1 MYYSYQMLLHSLAI
15 LVGGSFFD
23 QNERPVLAEQL
34 HGSWELT
41 SQTHDTTLKSVYK
54 EVSVG

>member
-1 MYYSYQMLLHSLAI
+1 M
-15 LVGGSFFD
+15 LVGGDFFH

-54 EVSVG
+54 EVSIG